1 MPVGPTPPRPQY
13 DGFVRIVVA
22 ALILLLSAAP
32 AVNASL
38 VDDVARA
45 ATTYHEAPQRIDDV
59 RTALEAHIT
68 GNEDV
73 PHLVAAARA
82 NFLWAEFRAPN
93 TTEKIAGYE
102 RGRELADRARQL
114 APRDP
119 GAHFWWAVNTG
130 RWSEA
135 KGAWRALS
143 LLRSLRQEVELVL
156 ELDPGYVDAYA
167 FLGTMYRRLPWFLG
181 GDNARAE
188 TMYRKGLELDPAY
201 TGIRVGLAKTLIAT
215 GRAGEARGELQ
226 RVINEKAPRNR
237 AQWAL
242 ENAPEATKLLEG
254 L

>member
-1 MPVGPTPPRPQY
+1 MPSRARY
-13 DGFVRIVVA
+13 DAPVRILLA
-22 ALILLLSAAP
+22 ALVLVVSAASGV
-32 AVNASL
+32 AASL

-59 RTALEAHIT
+59 RAALEARVAA
-68 GNEDV
+68 GADV
-73 PHLVAAARA
+73 PHLVAASRA
-82 NFLWAEFRAPN
+82 NFLWGDFRAP
-93 TTEKIAGYE
+93 TSDEKMAAYE
-102 RGRELADRARQL
+102 RGRELAARAREL

-135 KGAWRALS
+135 KGAWRALT

-156 ELDPGYVDAYA
+156 ELDPTYVDGYA

-201 TGIRVGLAKTLIAT
+201 TGLRVGLAKTLIAT
-215 GRAGEARGELQ
+215 GRAAEARGELQ
-226 RVINEKAPRNR
+226 LVLNEKSPRNR
-237 AQWAL
+237 A
-242 ENAPEATKLLEG
+242 
-254 L
+254 

>member
-1 MPVGPTPPRPQY
+1 
-13 DGFVRIVVA
+13 VRVLVAVV
-22 ALILLLSAAP
+22 LLLLSAAP
-32 AVNASL
+32 VGSASL
-38 VDDVARA
+38 VDEVARA

-59 RTALEAHIT
+59 RAALEARLASS
-68 GNEDV
+68 EDG
-73 PHLVAAARA
+73 PHLVAASRA

-93 TTEKIAGYE
+93 SDDKIAAYE

-135 KGAWRALS
+135 KGAWRALG

-156 ELDPGYVDAYA
+156 ALDPGYVDAYA

-188 TMYRKGLELDPAY
+188 TMYRKGLALDPAY

-215 GRAGEARGELQ
+215 GRTAEARGELQ
-226 RVINEKAPRNR
+226 RVVNEKAPRNR
-237 AQWAL
+237 AQWTL
-242 ENAPEATKLLEG
+242 ENAPEAAKLLEG